1 MANHMAEV
9 AKMLGVELGERFKII
24 HVGANKSISEY
35 YYYFTDKD
43 IEIDEEGRACSGE
56 YLLTHLIYGDYIIK
70 RKPWKPSAG
79 DQYWY
84 VSSNGSVD
92 YYCWTDD
99 ILDFLTYK
107 LGNCY
112 RTREE
117 AEANCDK
124 WVKFYESDEV
134 LEV

>member
-1 MANHMAEV
+1 MANYMAEV
-9 AKMLGVELGERFKII
+9 AKMLGVELGEKFY
-24 HVGANKSISEY
+24 VGPYNLTYVLLDDGVHNVSSGLLCPDSL
-35 YYYFTDKD
+35 TDLL
-43 IEIDEEGRACSGE
+43 SGKW
-56 YLLTHLIYGDYIIK
+56 IIK